1 MKYVQPVGEADPNAP
16 YKDRNTGAGEPGSRV
31 PAKAIENPQ
40 REIQEVILQAGLEP
54 SSEDVTQLNAAIDQ
68 KIALAT
74 GGGEN
79 PLNDLLDLLRA
90 RLKIYPEILT
100 ADGRFNLTVPSTGN
114 VRIPAG
120 IQILHRG
127 VGLITTAEQTFA
139 TVANKTYHM
148 RYRFTGT
155 PGWSLVDVIDSGY
168 NPSAL
173 PETNNVFDS
182 GYDDMISHRVVTD
195 ASNVAT
201 ITALAN
207 KDRLAAT
214 IDMTSGAI
222 TASGTN
228 TARQTQSAAY
238 GFARTPTRKAFS
250 RTFLGTSS
258 SAAATDRD
266 EYIYTSYP
274 GVQVFDIPAD
284 RYGSTFIYAVDYM
297 TNSRLLLSVG
307 A

>member
-1 MKYVQPVGEADPNAP
+1 MKYVQPVGEADPNAS
-16 YKDRNTGAGEPGSRV
+16 YKDRNTGAGVPGSRV

-40 REIQEVILQAGLEP
+40 REIQEVILQAGLDP

-100 ADGRFNLTVPSTGN
+100 ADGRFNLPVPSTGN

-139 TVANKTYHM
+139 TAANKTYHM

-155 PGWSLVDVIDSGY
+155 PGWSLVDAFDSGY

-173 PETNNVFDS
+173 AEASSAFDT

-207 KDRLAAT
+207 KHHLSAT
-214 IDMTSGAI
+214 GEEIQSNTSFQNDVVPSVMTAPDGAVVNLNWARKPI
-222 TASGTN
+222 PALVGFTDVTVQSGT
-228 TARQTQSAAY
+228 SAAEVNVVVQSLSRY
-238 GFARTPTRKAFS
+238 RLKAIYQ
-250 RTFLGTSS
+250 RTSS
-258 SAAATDRD
+258 PQGGYVAWSATA
-266 EYIYTSYP
+266 
-274 GVQVFDIPAD
+274 
-284 RYGSTFIYAVDYM
+284 
-297 TNSRLLLSVG
+297 
-307 A
+307 